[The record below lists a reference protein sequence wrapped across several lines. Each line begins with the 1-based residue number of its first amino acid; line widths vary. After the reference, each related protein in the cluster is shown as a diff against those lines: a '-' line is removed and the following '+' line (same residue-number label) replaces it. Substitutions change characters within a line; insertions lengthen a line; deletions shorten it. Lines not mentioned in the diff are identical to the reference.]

1 MFQLQQGLRFTL
13 WGIKKGISN
22 GKRTAPPGLFF
33 HVPRYWPAFRRCN
46 WVSVFWL
53 SEPWFVNGEQPL
65 ASTLW
70 LLARFVGNHV
80 GWLVGSSSLRQVQVN
95 VFPKLY
101 WRRCKKLTRSAKA
114 LNALFPK
121 PVGADAIVQ
130 ARTKNSANF
139 RFESC
144 VGTDTIIVLTRR

>member
-1 MFQLQQGLRFTL
+1 M
-13 WGIKKGISN
+13 
-22 GKRTAPPGLFF
+22 
-33 HVPRYWPAFRRCN
+33 
-46 WVSVFWL
+46 
-53 SEPWFVNGEQPL
+53 NGEQPL

-101 WRRCKKLTRSAKA
+101 WRRRKKLTHSAKA

-121 PVGADAIVQ
+121 PIGTDAIVLT
-130 ARTKNSANF
+130 RTKNSADF
-139 RFESC
+139 LFESLYGP
-144 VGTDTIIVLTRR
+144 VRRLKLNPQKRRPNSDRCLRDSFLRSHAQTAKANATYQN